1 MRGGLNRDGATD
13 EAGAPRY
20 FRRAMRALIIED
32 EPKVAAFIAEELRKH
47 GFTVDMA
54 DDGLDG
60 ERQALAQRY
69 DIILL
74 DWMLPKLNGI
84 EVCRAIRAGNP
95 HVPILML
102 TALDGVEEQ
111 VKGLGAGAD
120 DYLAKPFD
128 IAVLLA
134 RVNALIR
141 RAQGRGTDKLL
152 VCGDLV
158 MDHEAKRVTRA
169 GREMRLTAREYALL
183 HYLLERK
190 GKVTR
195 RDDILDHVW
204 DTGFETESNVVD
216 VYINML
222 RRKVDKPFGRPLI
235 HTVTGMGYV
244 LRESEP

>member
-1 MRGGLNRDGATD
+1 
-13 EAGAPRY
+13 
-20 FRRAMRALIIED
+20 MRALIVED
-32 EPKVAAFIAEELRKH
+32 EPKVAAFIASELQKK
-47 GFTVDMA
+47 GFTVDVA
-54 DDGLDG
+54 ENGPDG
-60 ERQALAQRY
+60 EQLAIKERY
-69 DIILL
+69 QIILL
-74 DWMLPKLNGI
+74 DWMLPKRNGI
-84 EVCRAIRAGNP
+84 DVCRAIRGVDP

-128 IAVLLA
+128 IGVLLA
-134 RVNALIR
+134 RVNALVR

-169 GREMRLTAREYALL
+169 DREIKLTAREYALL
-183 HYLLERK
+183 HYLLLNK
-190 GKVTR
+190 GKVMHR
-195 RDDILDHVW
+195 ASILDHVW
-204 DTGFETESNVVD
+204 DTSFETESNVVD

-222 RRKVDKPFGRPLI
+222 RRKVDKPFGHPLI

-244 LRESEP
+244 LRDDLP

>member
-1 MRGGLNRDGATD
+1 
-13 EAGAPRY
+13 
-20 FRRAMRALIIED
+20 MRALIVED
-32 EPKVAAFIAEELRKH
+32 EPKVAAFIASELQKK
-47 GFTVDMA
+47 GFTVDVA
-54 DDGLDG
+54 ENGPDG
-60 ERQALAQRY
+60 EQLALKERY
-69 DIILL
+69 HIILL
-74 DWMLPKLNGI
+74 DWMLPKRNGI
-84 EVCRAIRAGNP
+84 EVCRAIRGVDP

-128 IAVLLA
+128 IGVLLA
-134 RVNALIR
+134 RVNALVR

-169 GREMRLTAREYALL
+169 DSEIKLTAREYALL
-183 HYLLERK
+183 HYLLLNK
-190 GKVTR
+190 GKVMHR
-195 RDDILDHVW
+195 ASILDHVW
-204 DTGFETESNVVD
+204 DTSFETESNVVD

-222 RRKVDKPFGRPLI
+222 RRKVDKPFGHSLI

-244 LRESEP
+244 LRDDQP

>member
-1 MRGGLNRDGATD
+1 
-13 EAGAPRY
+13 
-20 FRRAMRALIIED
+20 MRALIVED
-32 EPKVAAFIAEELRKH
+32 EPKVAAFIASELQKK
-47 GFTVDMA
+47 GFTVDVA
-54 DDGLDG
+54 ENGPDG
-60 ERQALAQRY
+60 EQLAIKERY
-69 DIILL
+69 QIILL
-74 DWMLPKLNGI
+74 DWMLPQRNGI
-84 EVCRAIRAGNP
+84 EVCRAIRGVDP

-128 IAVLLA
+128 IGVLLA
-134 RVNALIR
+134 RVNALVR

-169 GREMRLTAREYALL
+169 DREIKLTAREYALL
-183 HYLLERK
+183 HYLLLNK
-190 GKVTR
+190 GKVMHR
-195 RDDILDHVW
+195 ASILDHVW
-204 DTGFETESNVVD
+204 DTSFETESNVVD

-222 RRKVDKPFGRPLI
+222 RRKVDKPFGHPLI

-244 LRESEP
+244 LRDDQP

>member
-1 MRGGLNRDGATD
+1 
-13 EAGAPRY
+13 
-20 FRRAMRALIIED
+20 MRALIVED
-32 EPKVAAFIAEELRKH
+32 EPQVAAFIAAELTRK
-47 GFTVDMA
+47 GFTVDQA
-54 DDGLDG
+54 ADGLEG
-60 ERQALAQRY
+60 IRLAQEHRY
-69 DIILL
+69 AIILL
-74 DWMLPKLNGI
+74 DWMLPKRNGI
-84 EVCRAIRAGNP
+84 EVCKAIRAADP

-141 RAQGRGTDKLL
+141 RTQGRGTDKLL

-169 GREMRLTAREYALL
+169 DQEIRLTGREYALL
-183 HYLLERK
+183 HHLLTHQ
-190 GKVTR
+190 GKVVDRAT
-195 RDDILDHVW
+195 ILDDVW
-204 DTGFETESNVVD
+204 DTSFETESNVVD

-244 LRESEP
+244 LRNDQP

>member
-1 MRGGLNRDGATD
+1 
-13 EAGAPRY
+13 
-20 FRRAMRALIIED
+20 MRALIVED
-32 EPKVAAFIAEELRKH
+32 EPQVAAFIAAELGRK
-47 GFTVDMA
+47 GFTVEVA
-54 DDGLDG
+54 ADGLEG
-60 ERQALAQRY
+60 ERLARAQPH

-74 DWMLPKLNGI
+74 DWMLPKRNGI
-84 EVCRAIRAGNP
+84 EVCKAIRASDP

-141 RAQGRGTDKLL
+141 RTQGRGTDKLL

-169 GREMRLTAREYALL
+169 DHEIRLTAREYALL
-183 HYLLERK
+183 HHLLTHQ
-190 GKVTR
+190 GKVLDR
-195 RDDILDHVW
+195 ASILDQVW
-204 DTGFETESNVVD
+204 DTSFETESNVVD

-244 LRESEP
+244 LREDRP

>member
-1 MRGGLNRDGATD
+1 
-13 EAGAPRY
+13 
-20 FRRAMRALIIED
+20 MRALIVED
-32 EPKVAAFIAEELRKH
+32 EPQVAAFIAAELRRR
-47 GFTVDMA
+47 GFTVDAA
-54 DDGLDG
+54 DNGLDG

-74 DWMLPKLNGI
+74 DWMLPKRNGI

-111 VKGLGAGAD
+111 VLGLGAGAD

-158 MDHEAKRVTRA
+158 MDHDAKRVTRA
-169 GREMRLTAREYALL
+169 NREIRLTAREYALL

-244 LRESEP
+244 LREYEP

>member
-1 MRGGLNRDGATD
+1 
-13 EAGAPRY
+13 
-20 FRRAMRALIIED
+20 MRALIVED
-32 EPKVAAFIAEELRKH
+32 EPQVAAFIAAELGRK
-47 GFTVDMA
+47 GFTVDQA
-54 DDGLDG
+54 ADGLEG
-60 ERQALAQRY
+60 IRLAQEHRY
-69 DIILL
+69 AIILL
-74 DWMLPKLNGI
+74 DWMLPKRNGI
-84 EVCRAIRAGNP
+84 EVCKAIRASDP

-141 RAQGRGTDKLL
+141 RTQGRGTDRLL

-169 GREMRLTAREYALL
+169 DREIRLTAREYALL
-183 HYLLERK
+183 HHLLTHQ
-190 GKVTR
+190 GKVVDRAT
-195 RDDILDHVW
+195 ILDDVW

-244 LRESEP
+244 LRPDRP

>member
-1 MRGGLNRDGATD
+1 
-13 EAGAPRY
+13 
-20 FRRAMRALIIED
+20 MRALIVED
-32 EPKVAAFIAEELRKH
+32 EPQVAAFIAAELGRK
-47 GFTVDMA
+47 GFTVDVA
-54 DDGLDG
+54 GDGLEG
-60 ERQALAQRY
+60 ERMARAQRH

-74 DWMLPKLNGI
+74 DWMLPKRNGI
-84 EVCRAIRAGNP
+84 EVCRAIRASDP

-141 RAQGRGTDKLL
+141 RTQGRGTDKLL

-158 MDHEAKRVTRA
+158 MDHEAKRVTR
-169 GREMRLTAREYALL
+169 GDQEVKLTAREYALL
-183 HYLLERK
+183 HHLLTHQ
-190 GKVTR
+190 GKVLDR
-195 RDDILDHVW
+195 ANILDHIW
-204 DTGFETESNVVD
+204 DTSFETESNVVD

-244 LRESEP
+244 LRNDQP

>member
-1 MRGGLNRDGATD
+1 
-13 EAGAPRY
+13 
-20 FRRAMRALIIED
+20 MRALIVED
-32 EPKVAAFIAEELRKH
+32 EPKVAAFIASELQKK
-47 GFTVDMA
+47 GFTVDVA
-54 DDGLDG
+54 GNGPDG
-60 ERQALAQRY
+60 EQLAIKERY
-69 DIILL
+69 QIILL
-74 DWMLPKLNGI
+74 DWMLPQRNGI
-84 EVCRAIRAGNP
+84 EVCRAIRGVDP

-128 IAVLLA
+128 IGVLLA
-134 RVNALIR
+134 RVNALVR

-169 GREMRLTAREYALL
+169 DREIKLTAREYALL
-183 HYLLERK
+183 HYLLLNK
-190 GKVTR
+190 GKVMHR
-195 RDDILDHVW
+195 ASILDHVW
-204 DTGFETESNVVD
+204 DTSFETESNVVD

-222 RRKVDKPFGRPLI
+222 RRKVDKPFGHPLI

-244 LRESEP
+244 LRDDQP

>member
-1 MRGGLNRDGATD
+1 MPGSLATFP
-13 EAGAPRY
+13 AATG
-20 FRRAMRALIIED
+20 MRALIVED
-32 EPKVAAFIAEELRKH
+32 EPKVAAFIAEELARQ
-47 GFTVDMA
+47 GFTVDVA
-54 DDGLDG
+54 DNGLDG
-60 ERQALAQRY
+60 ERMALAQRY
-69 DIILL
+69 DIVLL
-74 DWMLPKLNGI
+74 DWMLPKRNGI
-84 EVCRAIRAGNP
+84 EVCRAIRASNP

-120 DYLAKPFD
+120 DYLPKPFD
-128 IAVLLA
+128 VAVLLA

-141 RAQGRGTDKLL
+141 RAQGRGTDRLL

-169 GREMRLTAREYALL
+169 DQEIRLTAREYALL
-183 HYLLERK
+183 HYLLSHQ
-190 GKVTR
+190 GKVMDR
-195 RDDILDHVW
+195 ASILDHVW
-204 DTGFETESNVVD
+204 DTSFETESNVVD

-244 LRESEP
+244 IRSTGP